1 MHLAESLSVYGG
13 SQRSSLATGC
23 PHMTKRPEVVADN
36 EEPGPEPEGF
46 WAGIHA
52 ETARL
57 TKLGRDDNDA
67 ADGS

>member
-1 MHLAESLSVYGG
+1 
-13 SQRSSLATGC
+13 
-23 PHMTKRPEVVADN
+23 MTKRPEVVADDEN
-36 EEPGPEPEGF
+36 PGPEPEGF